1 MLRVGDL
8 VQVTVN
14 DRNFSDIGIV
24 IEYLSSSCVS
34 IYIGD
39 SRYDYPC
46 AFLDKVESQGLN

>member
-14 DRNFSDIGIV
+14 DSNFSDVGIV
-24 IEYLSSSCVS
+24 IKYLSSGCVS

-46 AFLDKVESQGLN
+46 AFLEKIENQGLN